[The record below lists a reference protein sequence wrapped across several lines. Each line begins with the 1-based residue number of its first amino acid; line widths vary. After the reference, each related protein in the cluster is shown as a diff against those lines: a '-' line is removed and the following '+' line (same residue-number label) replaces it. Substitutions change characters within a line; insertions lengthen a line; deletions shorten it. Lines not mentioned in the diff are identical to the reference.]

1 MTVTKVRGG
10 SLQAL
15 VWKYRGKL
23 MVPPLLLALFCTK
36 WEMENHLIVFGLG
49 GLLLV
54 TGVALRIWAQMHLH
68 FRLKKQLALTTS
80 GPYAYVRNPF
90 YIANTM
96 IVVGLTT
103 MSEVVVLVPLVLAWC
118 ALVYTHVV
126 RYEEADL
133 AQRYGEPY
141 LRYCQHVRRWWPR
154 LTPFRAHTQPAALSY
169 LGPSLAVESWSL
181 LLSLPFIIKE
191 LIQ

>member
-1 MTVTKVRGG
+1 MTVTKLRGR

-68 FRLKKQLALTTS
+68 FRLKKQLALTTC

-154 LTPFRAHTQPAALSY
+154 LTPFPAHTQPAALSY
-169 LGPSLAVESWSL
+169 LGPSLAVESLSL
-181 LLSLPFIIKE
+181 LLSSPFIIKE
-191 LIQ
+191 LIH